1 MKQLTFRCSCC
12 RRIVPRNPRARNQ
25 RYCGAKPCQQA
36 RKNKWQQNKQQMDSD
51 HKENKE
57 ESQRAWRQQ
66 NPDYWKRYRER
77 NPEYCER
84 NRQLQR
90 KRDLKRQHKKL
101 SVTDASD
108 LAKKDSLAPQA
119 LVRYSPLIT
128 EVFYERSTCQQ
139 PSPKD

>member
-25 RYCGAKPCQQA
+25 HYCGAKPCQQA

-51 HKENKE
+51 HRKNKE
-57 ESQRAWRQQ
+57 ESQCAWRQQ
-66 NPDYWKRYRER
+66 NQDYWKLYREK
-77 NPEYCER
+77 NPAYCER

-90 KRDLKRQHKKL
+90 KRDLKRKLKNL

-108 LAKKDSLAPQA
+108 LAKKDASN
-119 LVRYSPLIT
+119 VKSIET
-128 EVFYERSTCQQ
+128 TGG
-139 PSPKD
+139 